1 MRGMATG
8 EDAEILRLMREAIH
22 KSRGYASYWEWKLD
36 KQQPELHA
44 ARALS
49 RFLFRDQDYSVLS
62 VTNDPPDAVVQLGTR
77 RYGIEVM
84 EIVDRQAVERASKRK
99 RRDLPVEY
107 DWANWDS
114 DRLYE
119 ALEQGLV
126 TKDRK
131 LAAHAQN
138 YDELLIA
145 FVTDESMI
153 DSGLAAAVAGRIH
166 SDTRYINRAFV
177 ILSYEPNADELMF
190 PDRCPIFELEIKQSD
205 AA

>member
-1 MRGMATG
+1 MRGMATD

-44 ARALS
+44 ARVLS
-49 RFLFRDQDYSVLS
+49 RFLFRDQDYSVSS

-77 RYGIEVM
+77 RYGIEVT
-84 EIVDRQAVERASKRK
+84 EIVDQKAVERASKRK
-99 RRDLPVEY
+99 KQGLPVEY
-107 DWANWDS
+107 DWANWNS

-131 LAAHAQN
+131 LVAHAQN
-138 YDELLIA
+138 YDELLLA
-145 FVTDESMI
+145 FVTDGGMI
-153 DSGLAAAVAGRIH
+153 DSRLAAAVAGRIH
-166 SDTRYINRAFV
+166 SDTRYIDRAFV
-177 ILSYEPNADELMF
+177 ILSYDPNANELVF
-190 PDRCPIFELEIKQSD
+190 PDRCPIFELEIKQSN

>member
-1 MRGMATG
+1 MKGMATG

-22 KSRGYASYWEWKLD
+22 KSRGYASYWEWKPD

-44 ARALS
+44 ARVLS
-49 RFLFRDQDYSVLS
+49 RFLFRDQDYSVSS

-84 EIVDRQAVERASKRK
+84 EIVDQKAVERASKRK
-99 RRDLPVEY
+99 KQGLPVEY
-107 DWANWDS
+107 DWANWNS

-126 TKDRK
+126 TKARK
-131 LAAHAQN
+131 LAVHAQN
-138 YDELLIA
+138 YDELLLA

-153 DSGLAAAVAGRIH
+153 DSRLAAAVAGRTH
-166 SDTRYINRAFV
+166 SDTRYIDRAFI
-177 ILSYEPNADELMF
+177 ILSYEPQANELIF
-190 PDRCPIFELEIKQSD
+190 PDRCPIFELEIKQSN